1 MRLIKSTQNKA
12 EPKLIEA
19 SYEDLVIIM
28 IFHPA
33 KQIRHTERNINR
45 NALKFKNKIMMKLW
59 ISMLAGTG
67 WPLLVTANEKDSL
80 PHSLHVF
87 TENFEFPKQICSFFV
102 GEFYLMKI

>member
-1 MRLIKSTQNKA
+1 
-12 EPKLIEA
+12 
-19 SYEDLVIIM
+19 
-28 IFHPA
+28 
-33 KQIRHTERNINR
+33 
-45 NALKFKNKIMMKLW
+45 MKLW